1 MNAESRW
8 RQLAAQQ
15 LVRYE
20 ALFTLL
26 DSIQVLEDI
35 TVIAQRV
42 SRHWKYFAN
51 VTSWRLVL
59 RKHDGFL
66 VVDGNRGDA
75 WVSEISSLSPWDEY
89 HWRLKHPLLLR
100 TSDPWRGA
108 EPPTHLASRPVTEI
122 QILPLLR
129 SERRIGL
136 LSVSARREPF
146 TDLDT
151 KFVRL
156 CGGHL
161 ADRLLSVLMHRQT
174 TEVLITKATQ
184 DGLTGLLNR
193 GAIIER
199 LETQLAL
206 ARQVNEPLSVVIADI
221 DFFKVINDSRGHL
234 AGDEVLRELSRRLR
248 MQTRTHDALGRY
260 GGEEFLFVLYP
271 CEPDEAAEAAERF
284 RRAVAEAPF
293 VLDVGARSCLDVTIS
308 LGAAS
313 TAGAADSGMQSLLKR
328 ADDAL
333 YASKADG
340 RNRVTVSR
348 HSYPASER

>member
-1 MNAESRW
+1 MNPESRW

-35 TVIAQRV
+35 TAIAQRV

-59 RKHDGFL
+59 SKPDGFL
-66 VVDGNRGDA
+66 VVDGSRGDA
-75 WVSEISSLSPWDEY
+75 WVSETVRLSAWDEY
-89 HWRLKHPLLLR
+89 HWTLKHPRLVR
-100 TSDPWRGA
+100 ASDPWQTA
-108 EPPTHLASRPVTEI
+108 TPPSHLGCRPVKEI

-129 SERRIGL
+129 LDRRIGL
-136 LSVSARREPF
+136 LSVSARRDSF

-161 ADRLLSVLMHRQT
+161 ADRLLSVLMHRQA
-174 TEVLITKATQ
+174 TELLITKATR

-199 LETQLAL
+199 LGDQLTL
-206 ARQVNEPLSVVIADI
+206 ARRAEEPLSVVIADI

-234 AGDEVLRELSRRLR
+234 AGDEVLRELARRLGL
-248 MQTRTHDALGRY
+248 QTRSHDALGRY

-271 CEPDEAAEAAERF
+271 CEPAEAAEAAERF
-284 RRAVAEAPF
+284 RRAIAETPF
-293 VLDVGARSCLDVTIS
+293 ILDAGDRSCLDVTIS

-313 TAGAADSGMQSLLKR
+313 TRGAADSGMQSLLKR

-340 RNRVTVSR
+340 RNRVTVSGE
-348 HSYPASER
+348 S